1 MMAKFKF
8 VDAVKWLATV
18 IQLIGYG
25 MTGLNLIP
33 YNIYMFFVGIF
44 LWFAVGFM
52 WKDRAIMVVH
62 VGAFISLL
70 IGYLNA
76 QSHVEFSVTFSMFHF
91 CNTYK
96 VLTNK
101 KIKYYYQVVKCVK
114 LLSGNEGGALAI

>member
-1 MMAKFKF
+1 MNFKVIEIHKMMAKFEF
-8 VDAVKWLATV
+8 VDVVKWFATV

-25 MTGLNLIP
+25 LIGLNLIP
-33 YNIYMFFVGIF
+33 YNIYMFFIGIF

-76 QSHVEFSVTFSMFHF
+76 
-91 CNTYK
+91 
-96 VLTNK
+96 
-101 KIKYYYQVVKCVK
+101 
-114 LLSGNEGGALAI
+114 